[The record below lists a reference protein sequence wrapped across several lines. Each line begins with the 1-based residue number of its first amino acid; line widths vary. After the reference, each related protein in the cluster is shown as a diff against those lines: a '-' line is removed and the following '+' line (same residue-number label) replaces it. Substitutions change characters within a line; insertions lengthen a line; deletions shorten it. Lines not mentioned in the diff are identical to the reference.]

1 MNDMLKDSITGS
13 SIIEDIGEIINS
25 IVDSYEKEVSYKE
38 VKKELFKLLKDML

>member
-25 IVDSYEKEVSYKE
+25 IVDAYEKELSYKE